1 MTFKYEIT
9 TLSYIVKHQSP
20 CDVVSYPRGIETS
33 TTQTQKT
40 AAVGYSERM
49 AKFYRITGCQVA
61 EASELPSQ
69 EPETSYK

>member
-1 MTFKYEIT
+1 MP
-9 TLSYIVKHQSP
+9 L
-20 CDVVSYPRGIETS
+20 CAASYPRGMETS
-33 TTQTQKT
+33 TTQLQKT

-61 EASELPSQ
+61 EASQLPSQ